1 MKFINL
7 ASCNSQ
13 FRGLDCYKAKKVIG
27 YEKIND
33 SEYRSKVKGSN
44 GETYDVFINITR
56 PRSSSCNC
64 AFASGRRVVCKH
76 MIASYFK
83 IFPNKVKE
91 FNDDVDRI
99 NREYEES
106 LIEEREL
113 KIKEITKY
121 VNSLSAKE
129 ARHKLIEKLIEEYDD
144 EMDRNNKYWQ

>member
-1 MKFINL
+1 
-7 ASCNSQ
+7 
-13 FRGLDCYKAKKVIG
+13 
-27 YEKIND
+27 
-33 SEYRSKVKGSN
+33 
-44 GETYDVFINITR
+44 
-56 PRSSSCNC
+56 
-64 AFASGRRVVCKH
+64 

-91 FNDDVDRI
+91 FNDDVERI